1 MKSRVVPVSVSHERH
16 LHKNH
21 GFQYRFMLFILDLD
35 ELDHIDR
42 SSRMFGFNR
51 FRPVSIFD
59 QDFLSPGSSSIKNKL
74 ENLLKSKASM
84 ELSKGSTIL
93 LLTAGRVFGH
103 VFNPVSFYF
112 IYNPE
117 NELVCAVAEVN
128 NTFGDKHAYVLE
140 HPENP
145 RSFPVR
151 YRAKKDFH
159 VSPFFDMKGEYVF
172 SLSDVRKELDFTITL
187 IKDGQK
193 ALEARLWQAGPGR
206 EINDFNL
213 LKTWMFHPLA
223 PNLTYIRILR
233 QATSL
238 YLGKKLPVFSRPE
251 PQSPMTIRTMKQ
263 TTKLMDRAAQRLVMA
278 NLKKIRRGKLELEL
292 PDGEIHVFG
301 GHEPG
306 PFCRMRVKDNR
317 FFRKIIKK
325 EDVGLGE
332 AYTQDM
338 WTTNNLTGLMELL
351 IMNMYRMSYLEN
363 WGFVGRSLHNF
374 LLLGRRMIPDNDIK
388 RSHENIR
395 AHYDLSNDFFSRFL
409 DPGMTYSCAVFE
421 NLEELKAPGKSISA
435 RDLQRAQQRKYDL
448 VARAAGIK
456 PGDHVLEIGCGWGG
470 FAVFASQE
478 LECRVH
484 AVTISKKQ
492 HEYVQELVRSR
503 GLDNRVRVVLED
515 YRSLK
520 GQFDALVSIEM
531 LEAVGHKYH
540 PGFFAAVDRLLKP
553 GGLACIQTITII
565 DQRYEAYRKTQD
577 WISTYIFP
585 GGQLPSLN
593 RITRV
598 LAQNTSLVISDIR
611 DIGHHY
617 GPTLACWR
625 RRFQEKWQEIK
636 AMGFDEDFRR
646 TWEYYF
652 SICEAGF
659 NQRNIRDL
667 QIILDRPKYIN
678 QRNTL
683 PS

>member
-1 MKSRVVPVSVSHERH
+1 MNSRVVPVSVSHERH
-16 LHKNH
+16 LLKSHV
-21 GFQYRFMLFILDLD
+21 FQYRFMLLILDLH
-35 ELDHIDR
+35 ELEHIDR
-42 SSRMFGFNR
+42 SSRLFGLNR

-59 QDFLSPGSSSIKNKL
+59 QDFLSPGNDSIKLKL
-74 ENLLKSKASM
+74 ENLLKSRASI
-84 ELSKGSTIL
+84 ELSKDSTMV

-112 IYNPE
+112 VYNPE
-117 NELVCAVAEVN
+117 NEFVCALAEVN

-140 HPENP
+140 HPENH
-145 RSFPVR
+145 RHFPVR
-151 YRAKKDFH
+151 YRASKDFH
-159 VSPFFDMKGEYVF
+159 VSPFFDMKGEYIF
-172 SLSDVRKELDFTITL
+172 SFSDPRKELDFSITL

-193 ALEARLWQAGPGR
+193 ALEARLWQTGPDR
-206 EINDFNL
+206 ELNDFNL

-233 QATSL
+233 QAASL

-251 PQSPMTIRTMKQ
+251 PLSPMTIRTMKQ
-263 TTKLMDRAAQRLVMA
+263 KTKLMDRSAQRLIMA

-292 PDGEIHVFG
+292 PDGVVHVFG
-301 GHEPG
+301 GQEPG
-306 PFCRMRVKDNR
+306 PLCRMRITDSC
-317 FFRKIIKK
+317 FFRKILKR

-338 WTTNNLTGLMELL
+338 WTTDNLTGLMELL
-351 IMNMYRMSYLEN
+351 IMNMDRMSYLEN
-363 WGFVGRSLHNF
+363 WGFAGRSLHK
-374 LLLGRRMIPDNDIK
+374 LLLMGRRMIPDNDLRGSRK
-388 RSHENIR
+388 NIR

-421 NLEELKAPGKSISA
+421 NLEELKAPGKIISA
-435 RDLQRAQQRKYDL
+435 RDLQAAQKRKYDL

-478 LECRVH
+478 LGCRVH

-492 HEYVQELVRSR
+492 HEYAQQLVRSK
-503 GLDNRVRVVLED
+503 GLDDRITVVLED
-515 YRSLK
+515 YRSLS
-520 GQFDALVSIEM
+520 GQFDAVVSIEM

-540 PGFFAAVDRLLKP
+540 PDFFTAVDRLLRP
-553 GGLACIQTITII
+553 GRLACIQTITII

-585 GGQLPSLN
+585 GGLLPSLN

-598 LAQNTSLVISDIR
+598 LARKTRLVISGIR
-611 DIGHHY
+611 DIGPHY
-617 GPTLACWR
+617 VPTLACWR
-625 RRFQEKWQEIK
+625 RRFQENWQEIR
-636 AMGFDEDFRR
+636 AMGFEEDFKR

-659 NQRNIRDL
+659 NQRHIRNL
-667 QIILDRPKYIN
+667 QIVLDRPEYIN
-678 QRNTL
+678 QRDTL
-683 PS
+683 PR